1 MIISSIIGDDV
12 QSLPLVSVDDRRS
25 IQAQII
31 DNYTCFFMAGKYHL
45 KTQRLMTVEN
55 LANNIALEEKNIIV
69 I

>member
-12 QSLPLVSVDDRRS
+12 QSLPLVSVDVQYRHKLLT
-25 IQAQII
+25 IIHVFLWQASRQ
-31 DNYTCFFMAGKYHL
+31 YHL
-45 KTQRLMTVEN
+45 KTQRLMTGGN

>member
-12 QSLPLVSVDDRRS
+12 QSLPFS
-25 IQAQII
+25 ICRGSIEAQII
-31 DNYTCFFMAGKYHL
+31 DNYTCFLWQTIPQYHL
-45 KTQRLMTVEN
+45 KTQRLMTGGN